1 MYALHLNHIS
11 TNSPYRCLGLLK
23 VFGVRRNH
31 AQVRQEYSIRKASV
45 PDWIKTDAFSAEG
58 KAQADIDAQILSA
71 RAIKLEVILAN
82 ILIKEGLTTERTT
95 KLIKDC
101 TGGFIN
107 DLAAW
112 NIQIPPFEQAV
123 CRPLWDHVS
132 PFLGSTDTPVPT
144 AGARSV

>member
-1 MYALHLNHIS
+1 LHLNRIN
-11 TNSPYRCLGLLK
+11 TNPPYRCLGPLK
-23 VFGVRRNH
+23 VSSVRYNH

-45 PDWIKTDAFSAEG
+45 SDWIKTDAFCAEG

-71 RAIKLEVILAN
+71 RVIKMEVILAN
-82 ILIKEGLTTERTT
+82 ILLKEGLSIERTT

-112 NIQIPPFEQAV
+112 NIQVPPFEQAV

-132 PFLGSTDTPVPT
+132 QFLGSADSLVPT
-144 AGARSV
+144 AGARSA